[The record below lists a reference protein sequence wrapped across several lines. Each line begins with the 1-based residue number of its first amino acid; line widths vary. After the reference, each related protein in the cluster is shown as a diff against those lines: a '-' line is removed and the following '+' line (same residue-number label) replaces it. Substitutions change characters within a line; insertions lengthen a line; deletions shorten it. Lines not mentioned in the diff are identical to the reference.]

1 MTRTSAKALPIVVAL
16 GLTGCSQYGQ
26 LNDLAKAAVTPQIA
40 GPVAGGTAAAP
51 GVAES
56 GSTAATTYSNKG
68 RKFHFTIPAGWAK
81 VGGDPDSDSAEFR
94 KVGTS
99 QHFLFHYTRMAPD
112 FPAEAAVKASLDRAK
127 NEIKQGINMA
137 AKRRDDPCQSKS
149 KALCAR
155 GWELIDSGKD
165 GHQRII
171 WQAYDKESFYYNFM
185 AASDPAEFQGARATL
200 QQVIDSVKF
209 E

>member
-1 MTRTSAKALPIVVAL
+1 MTRTSSKAFPLVVAL
-16 GLTGCSQYGQ
+16 GLTSCSQYGQ

-40 GPVAGGTAAAP
+40 APVAGGAAGSP
-51 GVAES
+51 GTAES
-56 GSTAATTYSNKG
+56 ASTAATTYSNKE
-68 RKFHFTIPAGWAK
+68 RKFHFTILAGWTK
-81 VGGDPDSDSAEFR
+81 VGGDPNSDSAEFR

-112 FPAEAAVKASLDRAK
+112 FPAETAVKVSLERAK
-127 NEIKQGINMA
+127 DEIKQGINIA
-137 AKRRDDPCQSKS
+137 AKRRDDACLSKS

-171 WQAYDKESFYYNFM
+171 WQAYDKESYYYNFM
-185 AASDPAEFQGARATL
+185 AASDPAEFQGARAAL
-200 QQVIDSVKF
+200 QQVIDSVRF